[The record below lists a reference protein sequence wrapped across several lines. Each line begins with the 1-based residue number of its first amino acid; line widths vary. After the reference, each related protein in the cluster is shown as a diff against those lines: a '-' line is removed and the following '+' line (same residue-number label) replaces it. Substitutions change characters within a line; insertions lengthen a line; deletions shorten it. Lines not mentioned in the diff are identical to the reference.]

1 MRRDYSPVTLEFWY
15 SLESHYEDESE
26 DISDDYMRITY
37 EGETVEDALQE
48 AAENWDYD
56 DESVINFDAE
66 SDLIETTCDVV
77 YIFERRGE
85 EKRGKIFAPKA
96 QKFLKIDPLIL
107 PGEALVTFSE
117 RG

>member
-85 EKRGKIFAPKA
+85 EKIDVTEELIMKY
-96 QKFLKIDPLIL
+96 QKKYDKQY
-107 PGEALVTFSE
+107 EKE
-117 RG
+117 MK